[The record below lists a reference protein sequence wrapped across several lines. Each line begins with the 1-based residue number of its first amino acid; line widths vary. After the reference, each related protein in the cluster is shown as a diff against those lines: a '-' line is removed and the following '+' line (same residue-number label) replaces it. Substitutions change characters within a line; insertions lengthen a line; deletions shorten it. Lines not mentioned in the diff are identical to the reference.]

1 MAKRIL
7 VPLDRATEA
16 DSLLDLVGDVG
27 RGSGARVR
35 LLHVSAVPDTVLDE
49 EDRVLA
55 YADQEMARL
64 EAEALDYLR
73 GFEARLADVL
83 VDSVVRF
90 GEPVEEILKEAT
102 AFGAELLVLSTRS
115 RSAVARAILG
125 SVAEHVFR
133 KAEIEVLLYRPAAR
147 RAA

>member
-16 DSLLDLVGDVG
+16 DSLLDLVGDIG
-27 RGSGARVR
+27 RGAGARVR
-35 LLHVSAVPDTVLDE
+35 LLHVSRVPDTVLDE
-49 EDRVLA
+49 DDRVLA

-64 EAEALDYLR
+64 EAEGLDYLR
-73 GFEARLADVL
+73 GFEARLADVA

-90 GEPVEEILKEAT
+90 GDPVEEIMKEVS

-133 KAEIEVLLYRPAAR
+133 KAETEVLLYRPAAG